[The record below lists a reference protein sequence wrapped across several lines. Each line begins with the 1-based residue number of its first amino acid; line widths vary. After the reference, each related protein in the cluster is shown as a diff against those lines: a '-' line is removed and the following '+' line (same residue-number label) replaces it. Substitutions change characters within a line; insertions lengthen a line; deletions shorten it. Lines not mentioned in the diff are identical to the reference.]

1 MIRMK
6 WNALLR
12 AILIGCFGLA
22 VLSIGRP
29 GVVLA
34 DSDSNQR
41 PVPRFVSLKATEVNA
56 RAGPG
61 KRYPVKWK
69 YVRPGLPVEIIA
81 EYETWRKI
89 RDWEGQE
96 SWVHRAM
103 LSGVRRLIVTGE
115 VRTLRRRAEEA
126 APAVVRLEPG
136 MIADVEDCGD
146 GWCRVEVRNYR
157 GWLKYSEVWGVYP
170 GEVVD

>member
-1 MIRMK
+1 M
-6 WNALLR
+6 LR
-12 AILIGCFGLA
+12 AIPVGLIVLA
-22 VLSIGRP
+22 VLSMAQP
-29 GVVLA
+29 GLAGVALA
-34 DSDSNQR
+34 DGDSTQR
-41 PVPRFVSLKATEVNA
+41 PVPRFVSLKAGEVNA

-103 LSGVRRLIVTGE
+103 LTGTRRLIVTGE
-115 VRTLRRRAEEA
+115 IRTLRRRAEA
-126 APAVVRLEPG
+126 DAPAVVRLKPG
-136 MIADVEDCGD
+136 MIAEIEDCGN
-146 GWCRVEVRNYR
+146 GWCRVEVRDYR
-157 GWLKYSEVWGVYP
+157 GWLKYSDVWGVYP